1 MSEAGD
7 SRRGDG
13 SASRFAAWLNR
24 LADGTA
30 ALVLFALM
38 AMTCLD
44 VIGRYFFNA
53 PLDGATELTQL
64 MLGVIVFA
72 VLPAVCLR
80 EEHISVDLLDR
91 WFPVRFEAL
100 RGVVLNLLMAVMMA
114 AVCWRVSLLAALTAD
129 YGDATEFLEIPLA
142 PITWFI
148 AVLSG
153 CGAAAFA
160 ANVVRHLSPARYGRK
175 PGRPAP

>member
-1 MSEAGD
+1 MNPAGEEHQ
-7 SRRGDG
+7 RGP
-13 SASRFAAWLNR
+13 SAGRFGLWLNR
-24 LADGTA
+24 LADGA
-30 ALVLFALM
+30 SSLVLFALM
-38 AMTCLD
+38 AMTCID

-91 WFPVRFEAL
+91 WFPAAL
-100 RGVVLNLLMAVMMA
+100 TAPRSVALNLLMAVMMA
-114 AVCWRVSLLAALTAD
+114 AVSWRVWLLAEITAD
-129 YGDATEFLEIPLA
+129 YGDATEFLAIPLA
-142 PITWFI
+142 PITYFI

-153 CGAAAFA
+153 GGALAFA
-160 ANVVRHLSPARYGRK
+160 ANAARHFGTARG
-175 PGRPAP
+175 